1 MAQALV
7 VRIWKVISLPI
18 SHVHIYME
26 DAINNLGRCWLVCTG
41 CCSWATQNG
50 FTLCLIHSLY
60 LQPMQQ
66 KLTRHRACV
75 AAPYS
80 QRLLWLPGLVIVVDI
95 LWTTHGYSGWM
106 ARAGGHELLWSL
118 WSQDSNGEMQKC
130 NRNLAK
136 VIPRGEIFPEMNLHR
151 NMKSKTDNLG

>member
-1 MAQALV
+1 MAQALA
-7 VRIWKVISLPI
+7 VRIWKVISLSI
-18 SHVHIYME
+18 SHVHIYVE
-26 DAINNLGRCWLVCTG
+26 HAINILGRCWLVCTG

-66 KLTRHRACV
+66 KLTRRKACM

-80 QRLLWLPGLVIVVDI
+80 QRLLLLPGLVIVVDI

-106 ARAGGHELLWSL
+106 ARAGGHELLRSL

-130 NRNLAK
+130 NRNLAE
-136 VIPRGEIFPEMNLHR
+136 VIPRGENFPRDEL
-151 NMKSKTDNLG
+151 T